1 MKRETERPQFF
12 ESSFINF
19 LSFLEHKIIKIILKL
34 SEVMPIFCPFFC
46 TLYHDKNMTKSH
58 ILGGKNFSNS
68 LKFLKFPIAEIEICT
83 IFKSAIFMLNP
94 PFNPPFKQIE
104 IE

>member
-1 MKRETERPQFF
+1 MGKKWA
-12 ESSFINF
+12 
-19 LSFLEHKIIKIILKL
+19 LH
-34 SEVMPIFCPFFC
+34 
-46 TLYHDKNMTKSH
+46 HDKSMTKSH

-83 IFKSAIFMLNP
+83 ILESAIFMLNP